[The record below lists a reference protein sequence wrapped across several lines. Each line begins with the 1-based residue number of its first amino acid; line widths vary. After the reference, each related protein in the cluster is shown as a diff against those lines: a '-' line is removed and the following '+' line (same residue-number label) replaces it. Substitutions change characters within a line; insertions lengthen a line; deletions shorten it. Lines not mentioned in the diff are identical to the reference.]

1 MSELVLAEVADG
13 IATVTLNRPESRNA
27 LNSEMLAS
35 IPVVMGEMEDD
46 DRVEVIVLTGVDP
59 AFCSGLD
66 LKELGSTGANLRSG
80 FKGPGFWAPTT
91 KPVIGAVN
99 GPVVTGGLE
108 MALQCDFLVASER
121 ARFGD
126 THARVGVIPGGGM
139 SALLPQAVGVRKA
152 IQMSLTGRFLEADEA
167 LRWGLVTHVV
177 AHEDLLG
184 FTRSLAADIAGNDPA
199 AVRILLE
206 EYRQGSLVT
215 AGEAWRAETERFR
228 AFHRSGFDPAK
239 VASRRQAVVD
249 RGRQQAAVQGP
260 ATPAAPAA
268 KP

>member
-1 MSELVLAEVADG
+1 MNDLVLTQTAG
-13 IATVTLNRPESRNA
+13 RIATVTLNRPESRNA
-27 LNSEMLAS
+27 LNSEMLELV
-35 IPVVMGEMEDD
+35 PRVMAGLEEDD
-46 DRVEVIVLTGVDP
+46 SVDVIVLTGADP

-66 LKELGSTGANLRSG
+66 LRELGSTGANLRGG

-152 IQMSLTGRFLEADEA
+152 IQMSLTGRFLEAEEA

-177 AHEDLLG
+177 AHDDLVG
-184 FTRSLAADIAGNDPA
+184 FTLSLAAEIVANDRT
-199 AVRILLE
+199 AVRLLLD

-215 AGEAWRAETERFR
+215 VGEAWRAETEHFR

-239 VASRRQAVVD
+239 VASRRQAVIE
-249 RGRQQAAVQGP
+249 RGRAQAAVDAPP
-260 ATPAAPAA
+260 ASVVRP
-268 KP
+268 